1 MRCPVATQSLK
12 IVNGLLAVA
21 RIATIDSFLF
31 EEVPAF
37 ALCIIEYRWIAT
49 VHGDN
54 QRIARRNFTI
64 DWMDSVR
71 SKRSEMGH
79 DIRCA

>member
-1 MRCPVATQSLK
+1 
-12 IVNGLLAVA
+12 
-21 RIATIDSFLF
+21 
-31 EEVPAF
+31 VPAF

-64 DWMDSVR
+64 DWMDSVL
-71 SKRSEMGH
+71 SE
-79 DIRCA
+79 R

>member
-1 MRCPVATQSLK
+1 MV
-12 IVNGLLAVA
+12 LLAA
-21 RIATIDSFLF
+21 SRIAIIDSFLF

-54 QRIARRNFTI
+54 QHIAGHNFTI
-64 DWMDSVR
+64 DWMDSVLGER
-71 SKRSEMGH
+71 
-79 DIRCA
+79 